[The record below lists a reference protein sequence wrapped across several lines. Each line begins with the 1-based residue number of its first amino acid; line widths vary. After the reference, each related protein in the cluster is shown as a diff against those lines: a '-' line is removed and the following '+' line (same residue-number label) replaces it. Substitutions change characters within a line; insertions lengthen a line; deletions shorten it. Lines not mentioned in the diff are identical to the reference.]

1 MHGIVAVE
9 KNLSRLAESLEVEG
23 YEVINLD
30 DADLDTVDAILVSGA
45 DNNLMNIQDITATVP
60 VINASGKTADEI
72 LEELDKL

>member
-30 DADLDTVDAILVSGA
+30 DADLDSVDAILVSGA
-45 DNNLMNIQDITATVP
+45 DNNLMNIQDIVSAVP
-60 VINASGKTADEI
+60 VINASGKTTDEI